1 MQRYRVHVHVREM
14 WLHDE
19 ENVEAAAD
27 AMKRPLSTLRS
38 ARRGTSL
45 QLRVGDRLDDANGG
59 VGGHQ
64 RPLEHGGQG
73 DGLCLRAASGRS
85 RYEAGDGLG
94 DARGDHGAEEGVK
107 RARADPWNRRPL
119 TELYRPTTLRLRAG
133 GSGGDWQCPHE
144 ADRRKAHHRR
154 HGVARFLRSVVDAMT
169 GVGSA
174 TAVLWPPCHPPRL
187 DSSSRLRSR
196 VAGY

>member
-1 MQRYRVHVHVREM
+1 MSSAPVHEVRVADASDGLRGEPVQRYRVHVHVREM

-85 RYEAGDGLG
+85 QHQAGDGLG
-94 DARGDHGAEEGVK
+94 GAREDHGAEEGVSSPRPDSDDVARIEAL
-107 RARADPWNRRPL
+107 RA
-119 TELYRPTTLRLRAG
+119 ELRRLRAEVIRLEE
-133 GSGGDWQCPHE
+133 DKRELEKRIAFLVRELEQ
-144 ADRRKAHHRR
+144 
-154 HGVARFLRSVVDAMT
+154 ARAQIPKTIST
-169 GVGSA
+169 S
-174 TAVLWPPCHPPRL
+174 
-187 DSSSRLRSR
+187 
-196 VAGY
+196 